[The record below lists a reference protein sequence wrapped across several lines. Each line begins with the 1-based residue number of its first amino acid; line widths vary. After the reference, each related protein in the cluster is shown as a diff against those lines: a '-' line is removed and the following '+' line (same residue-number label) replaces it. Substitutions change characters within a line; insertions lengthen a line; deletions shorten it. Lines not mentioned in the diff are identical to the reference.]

1 MRLPRL
7 ALVAAA
13 WGGLSACISFNEPCS
28 GVAENPNEQVAYLNG
43 VVYLDKA
50 NARHANNAIGQGAAE
65 AFLDATETGV
75 PPSDFAVINGGGLRG
90 EGLCVPRTIL
100 PTGGLKSGV
109 LHEIMLFENRLLSLR
124 VTRDELRALI
134 EASVTR
140 LTPEG
145 LPIVN
150 PPGEFLHIAGG
161 TEQINCA
168 NPPGSRVTRLVVGG
182 EDMLLAGPDVRLAIT
197 DFNVYTGTGTKEVFA
212 AMTGGVS
219 SRDVHTYDLTD
230 AQVVER
236 YFKKSYQPPQGQT
249 FPSLSVDG
257 RIELVGCATP
267 GPPTK

>member
-1 MRLPRL
+1 MRLPGL

-13 WGGLSACISFNEPCS
+13 SLGLGACIEFNEPCS
-28 GVAENPNEQVAYLNG
+28 GVAENPNEQVAYLAG

-65 AFLDATETGV
+65 AFLHANEPGV
-75 PPSDFAVINGGGLRG
+75 LPTDFAVINGGGLRG

-100 PTGGLKSGV
+100 PAGGLKSGV
-109 LHEIMLFENRLLSLR
+109 LHEIMLFENRLLSLT
-124 VTRDELRALI
+124 VTREELRALM
-134 EASVTR
+134 EAAAAR

-168 NPPGSRVTRLVVGG
+168 NPPTARVTQLTVGG
-182 EDMLLAGPDVRLAIT
+182 QDVLVPGPDLRLAIT

-212 AMTGGVS
+212 AMAGGVS
-219 SRDVHTYDLTD
+219 SRDVHTYELTD
-230 AQVVER
+230 AQQVER
-236 YFKKSYQPPQGQT
+236 YFKASYQPSPGQT
-249 FPSLSVDG
+249 FPSLLADN
-257 RIELVGCATP
+257 RIELVNCATP
-267 GPPTK
+267 GPPTR